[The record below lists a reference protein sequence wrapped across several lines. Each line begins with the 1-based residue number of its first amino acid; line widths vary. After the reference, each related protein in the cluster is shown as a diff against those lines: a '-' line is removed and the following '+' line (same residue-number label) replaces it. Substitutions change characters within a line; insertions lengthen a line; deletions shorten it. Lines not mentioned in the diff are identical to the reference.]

1 MNGWGVS
8 DNCFSIPVV
17 VGRRGIL
24 RYLYPTLNN
33 RERQDLITNAAWIKE
48 AISTLM
54 NWHG

>member
-48 AISTLM
+48 AISTLL
-54 NWHG
+54 N